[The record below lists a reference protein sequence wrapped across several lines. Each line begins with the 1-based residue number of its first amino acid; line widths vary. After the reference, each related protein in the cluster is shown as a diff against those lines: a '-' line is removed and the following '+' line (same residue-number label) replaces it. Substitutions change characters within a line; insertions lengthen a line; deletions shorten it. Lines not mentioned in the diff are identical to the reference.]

1 MILSFSNPQR
11 NEQKGDLSFRRFKID
26 LEHLH
31 LPCPPHLSSLV
42 LHTANADASVHTQQ
56 PSKMTAGMKSTAHML
71 QEIQCGTAAEVS
83 HTSNQADCRSYST
96 PEPSVRFLSLHG
108 SDQQIILSDL
118 PGLPNWTIAS
128 NEQDLMR
135 VNRVWSEGTW

>member
-1 MILSFSNPQR
+1 LFSNPQR

-31 LPCPPHLSSLV
+31 LPCPPHFPLSLSLV
-42 LHTANADASVHTQQ
+42 LHTANVDAIAHAQQ
-56 PSKMTAGMKSTAHML
+56 TSDMTASMKSTAQML

-83 HTSNQADCRSYST
+83 HTFNQADFRSYST
-96 PEPSVRFLSLHG
+96 PEPSVSLLSLHG
-108 SDQQIILSDL
+108 SDQQIIHSDL
-118 PGLPNWTIAS
+118 PGLQSWTTAS
-128 NEQDLMR
+128 NVPDLMR